1 MNKVFFNIRKY
12 NLKITCDAND
22 FMQFDYS
29 AFPEKSNF
37 PEQEKKFHYLKASAH
52 VCNFRRSST
61 QNMLRRFPALH
72 WNCTFNPFSKFHLQH
87 NLS

>member
-12 NLKITCDAND
+12 NLKITCNAND

-37 PEQEKKFHYLKASAH
+37 PEQEKNSI
-52 VCNFRRSST
+52 T
-61 QNMLRRFPALH
+61 
-72 WNCTFNPFSKFHLQH
+72 
-87 NLS
+87 